1 MSDLVFLE
9 NNQALTTS
17 LKVAEYFEK
26 RHDRVLR
33 AISTSIQAVPKNGDS
48 AKAFIK
54 SIYKDESGKSNPM
67 YLLNR
72 DGFMFVVMGFTGE
85 KAARLKWNY
94 IQAFNAMEETLR
106 ELLVERKSEQWREI
120 RNETKQNY
128 RVLTAAVQKLY
139 DRAKSQGSKATEKSF
154 YVQFA
159 KLINKTL
166 NIKAGSRD
174 KLALWQ
180 LYEIDKL
187 QFIAKTIIEDNVAK
201 GDDYHLPYRV
211 SKTTFE
217 EYAQLSRLRQR
228 MLLA

>member
-1 MSDLVFLE
+1 MSDLVFLK
-9 NNQALTTS
+9 NDQALTTS
-17 LKVAEYFEK
+17 LKIAEYFEK

-33 AISTSIQAVPKNGDS
+33 AISASIQALPKNGDS
-48 AKAFIK
+48 ARAFIK
-54 SIYKDESGKSNPM
+54 STYKDESGKSNPM

-94 IQAFNAMEETLR
+94 IQAFNAMETMLM
-106 ELLVERKSEQWREI
+106 ELLAERQSEQWREI
-120 RNETKQNY
+120 RNETKRNY

-139 DRAKSQGSKATEKSF
+139 EWAKSQGSKATEKSF

-159 KLINKTL
+159 RLINKTL

-180 LYEIDKL
+180 LYEVNKL
-187 QFIAKTIIEDNVAK
+187 QFMAKTIIEDK
-201 GDDYHLPYRV
+201 LTQGEDYHLPYRV
-211 SKTTFE
+211 SKTIFE
-217 EYAQLSRLRQR
+217 EYAQLSCLNQR
-228 MLLA
+228 IVLA